1 MKTNSNE
8 ANLSYLVI
16 GVGLGLIAGLL
27 WAPRAGH
34 GNAPANAPGAN
45 DGLDYLTTEAEQFG
59 AGADRWIASSKNLL
73 EQLRAWVSRARKRQ
87 EATFAQPAA

>member
-1 MKTNSNE
+1 MSAKMRTNSHE

-27 WAPRAGH
+27 WAPRPG
-34 GNAPANAPGAN
+34 PEMRQQMRRGAN
-45 DGLDYLTTEAEQFG
+45 DGLDYLA

-73 EQLRAWVSRARKRQ
+73 EQLRGWVSGARKRQ
-87 EATFAQPAA
+87 EATFAQPAE

>member
-1 MKTNSNE
+1 MRTNSNE

-27 WAPRAGH
+27 WAPRAGTEMRQQMRR
-34 GNAPANAPGAN
+34 GAN
-45 DGLDYLTTEAEQFG
+45 DGLDYLTTEAEKFG
-59 AGADRWIASSKNLL
+59 AGADRWIASSKSLL

-87 EATFAQPAA
+87 EATFVQSAE

>member
-27 WAPRAGH
+27 WAPRAGTEMRQQMRR
-34 GNAPANAPGAN
+34 GAN
-45 DGLDYLTTEAEQFG
+45 DSFDYLATEAEKFG
-59 AGADRWIASSKNLL
+59 VGADRWIASSKNLL

-87 EATFAQPAA
+87 EATFAQPAE